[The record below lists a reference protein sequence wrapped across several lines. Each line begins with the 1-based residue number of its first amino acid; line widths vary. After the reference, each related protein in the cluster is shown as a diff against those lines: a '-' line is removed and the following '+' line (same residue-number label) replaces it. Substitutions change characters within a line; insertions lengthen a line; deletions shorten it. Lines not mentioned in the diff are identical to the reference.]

1 MQSSIL
7 FRKVNT
13 LKSLSLYQEKNTLI
27 HRIDPISKLFYI
39 VTAIAIPIIMPT
51 KTAALLCLAASI
63 ALLLMGRVFRRV
75 IPIISF
81 SFVVLTSIIV
91 IQGLFYHGNITP
103 VLQAGPLVFY
113 REGLVYALQ
122 ICIRVVNIL
131 CAFAILVLTTKPS
144 DLIESLVRR
153 GLSPRI
159 GYVLSSVLQII
170 PQMASTMDTITDAQR
185 SRGMETEGRFITR
198 IKAFFPLIGPVVM
211 NSLINTRERA
221 MALEVRGFNSKAQK
235 TFLNEEFNSPYNLFI
250 KLFLIASI
258 VFTVVWRILI

>member
-1 MQSSIL
+1 M
-7 FRKVNT
+7 
-13 LKSLSLYQEKNTLI
+13 KSLSLYQERNTII
-27 HRIDPISKLFYI
+27 HKIDPISKLFYI
-39 VTAIAIPIIMPT
+39 VAAIAIPVIIPAR
-51 KTAALLCLAASI
+51 TAALACMAFSI
-63 ALLLMGRVFRRV
+63 LLLLAGRVFRKV

-81 SFVVLTSIIV
+81 SMIVLLSIIV
-91 IQGLFYHGNITP
+91 IQGLFYPGNKN
-103 VLQAGPLVFY
+103 PLFAVGSIVFY
-113 REGLVYALQ
+113 KEGLLYALQ

-185 SRGMETEGRFITR
+185 SRGMEAEGKLMVRL
-198 IKAFFPLIGPVVM
+198 KAFFPLIGPVVM

-221 MALEVRGFNSKAQK
+221 MALEVRGFNSKARK
-235 TFLNEEFNSPYNLFI
+235 TFLNEEFKASYNLYI
-250 KLFLIASI
+250 KVFLVLSVILAI
-258 VFTVVWRILI
+258 LWRIIG

>member
-1 MQSSIL
+1 
-7 FRKVNT
+7 
-13 LKSLSLYQEKNTLI
+13 LKALSLYYEANTPV

-39 VTAIAIPIIMPT
+39 AAAIAIPVIVPT
-51 KTAALLCLAASI
+51 KTAALLCLGVSVV
-63 ALLLMGRVFRRV
+63 LLLVGRVFRRV

-81 SFVVLTSIIV
+81 SFVVLLSIIV
-91 IQGLFYHGNITP
+91 IQSLFYHGNITP
-103 VLQAGPLVFY
+103 LFQAGPFVFY
-113 REGLVYALQ
+113 REGLSYALH
-122 ICIRVVNIL
+122 ICLRVVNIL

-185 SRGMETEGRFITR
+185 SRGMETEGKLITR

-211 NSLINTRERA
+211 NSLLNTRERA
-221 MALEVRGFNSKAQK
+221 MALEVRGFNSRDKK
-235 TFLNEEFNSPYNLFI
+235 TFLNEESRSPFNLII
-250 KLFLIASI
+250 KLLLAAAAIFAVI
-258 VFTVVWRILI
+258 WRILP

>member
-1 MQSSIL
+1 M
-7 FRKVNT
+7 
-13 LKSLSLYQEKNTLI
+13 I
-27 HRIDPISKLFYI
+27 HKIDPISKLFYI
-39 VTAIAIPIIMPT
+39 ATAIVIPVIIPVNT
-51 KTAALLCLAASI
+51 VALLCLATSI
-63 ALLLMGRVFRRV
+63 ALLLLGKVFRRV

-81 SFVVLTSIIV
+81 SFVVLASIIV
-91 IQGLFYHGNITP
+91 IQGLFYQGNLTP
-103 VLQAGPLVFY
+103 VLHAGLLTFY
-113 REGLVYALQ
+113 REGLAYALR

-185 SRGMETEGRFITR
+185 SRGMETEGKLITR
-198 IKAFFPLIGPVVM
+198 IKAFFPLLGPVVM

-221 MALEVRGFNSKAQK
+221 MALEVRGFNSRSQK
-235 TFLNEEFNSPYNLFI
+235 TFLNDEFKSPYNLFI
-250 KLFLIASI
+250 KLFLSASI
-258 VFTVVWRILI
+258 VFAVIWRIFI